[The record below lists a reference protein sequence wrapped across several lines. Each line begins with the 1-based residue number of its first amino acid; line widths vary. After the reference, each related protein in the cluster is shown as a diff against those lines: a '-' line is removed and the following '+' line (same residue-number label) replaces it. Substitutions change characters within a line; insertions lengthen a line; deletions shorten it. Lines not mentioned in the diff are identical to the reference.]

1 MKSVKGYFEERLKD
15 PEYRAAYL
23 ALEQEH
29 QKRRSRLLNRTKEMD
44 QDLSF
49 LEGFLVRHSSL
60 LGWMERWAALNRLQ
74 ALACGGSTLAPAYQ
88 PGLATALDTVEDEY
102 KIAAS
107 TIQMDYNAGISHS
120 G

>member
-23 ALEQEH
+23 ALEEEY
-29 QKRRSRLLNRTKEMD
+29 QKKRSRLLNRTKEMD

-49 LEGFLVRHSSL
+49 LEGFLVRNSSL
-60 LGWMERWAALNRLQ
+60 LGWMERWTALNRLQ
-74 ALACGGSTLAPAYQ
+74 TMAGGGSAIAAAFQ
-88 PGLATALDTVEDEY
+88 QGQVAASDASGDEY

-107 TIQMDYNAGISHS
+107 TIQMDYNAGLPHV